1 MMGDGRLITTATPDR
16 LSKLDVAILAELAS
30 GGSQSKV
37 ARHLGMSSRTIRRR
51 LRQICNRLDVEAP
64 IEAVAWAARHR
75 II

>member
-1 MMGDGRLITTATPDR
+1 MGDERLINTANPDSLSR
-16 LSKLDVAILAELAS
+16 LDLAILAELAS
-30 GGSQSKV
+30 GGSQNKV

-64 IEAVAWAARHR
+64 IEAVAWAARRR

>member
-1 MMGDGRLITTATPDR
+1 MGAQLINTSTSDN

-51 LRQICNRLDVEAP
+51 LRQICNRLNVEAP
-64 IEAVAWAARHR
+64 IEAVAWAARQR
-75 II
+75 LI

>member
-1 MMGDGRLITTATPDR
+1 MGDGHLINTANPDS

-30 GGSQSKV
+30 GGSQSMV

-51 LRQICNRLDVEAP
+51 LRRICNRLEVEAP
-64 IEAVAWAARHR
+64 IEAVAWAARRR